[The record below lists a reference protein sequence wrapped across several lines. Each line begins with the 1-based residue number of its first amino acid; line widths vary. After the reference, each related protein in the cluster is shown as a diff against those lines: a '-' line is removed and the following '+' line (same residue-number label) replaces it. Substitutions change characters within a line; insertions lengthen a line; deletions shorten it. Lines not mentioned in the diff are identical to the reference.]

1 MVSLPSVIATPGSNI
16 SLPITV
22 GDTTG
27 LDIFSYDLQITY
39 DPAVVAPMNPEFDV
53 SGTLSSGMVLTAS
66 SDVPGH
72 LIVSAFQG
80 TALSGA
86 GTLLKLNFTV
96 PGMAGQSTTLAFAD
110 YTNLGNIFHFG
121 FRFNDGEPTAITV
134 NGNVTVQSSGTVSG
148 VVIYGNA
155 IGAPTPRFVSNVTI
169 NAAGSPNLTTTTAS
183 PGPTAGQYSLT
194 GLGAG
199 AYTVTPSKT
208 GSVNG
213 ITSFDAAKISQH
225 VAGTAAL
232 SGNQLLAADVSDN
245 GTVSS
250 FDAAQIARFA
260 ASSPPFGITGTWK
273 FIPANRSYS
282 SVTSNLVGQDFNA
295 LLMGDVSGNWTNT
308 AARPANAYDPTAL
321 SWLTGDLGR
330 F

>member
-1 MVSLPSVIATPGSNI
+1 MTFGTVLSFATTNGSPSPTSTDSPTTTPTETATNTPTNTATNTPTNTATATATATPGALVVSLPSVIATPGSNI

-96 PGMAGQSTTLAFAD
+96 PGIAGHPTTLAFAD
-110 YTNLGNIFHFG
+110 YTDPGNIFHFG

-155 IGAPTPRFVSNVTI
+155 IGAPTSRFVSNVTI
-169 NAAGSPNLTTTTAS
+169 NAAGSPNLTTTTVS
-183 PGPTAGQYSLT
+183 SGPTAGQYSLT
-194 GLGAG
+194 GFGAG

-225 VAGTAAL
+225 VAETRFL

-245 GTVSS
+245 GAVSS
-250 FDAAQIARFA
+250 FDAAQIHVLPLRH
-260 ASSPPFGITGTWK
+260 
-273 FIPANRSYS
+273 R
-282 SVTSNLVGQDFNA
+282 
-295 LLMGDVSGNWTNT
+295 
-308 AARPANAYDPTAL
+308 L
-321 SWLTGDLGR
+321 SA
-330 F
+330 